1 MGGSVMQPVRRA
13 RRQPAWHMLAAE
25 FGESTLSQQG
35 SGEFDPLFVISKLGA
50 KVNRVIVAGML
61 ERLDPRETSN
71 GSTLWQGQLRDPS
84 GLHFFS
90 VGDYAQESMRE
101 LTIQLSS
108 RLEDGES
115 IMLMMTAKARYF
127 QNDEG
132 SVYTSLRP
140 EEAAVISRE
149 VYRNWLVKASE
160 GMLERIDFQEKS
172 NSLEKSNEAFAAGGI
187 PNYLLEG
194 LILANEHYGDFDS
207 ESYRLNIMNALDIAE
222 GNVPSF
228 TSNPAPSPQSSLE
241 VSNEEESKD
250 DTTSGD
256 GVDLKQVLLDLIARL
271 DNGEGVDFDT
281 LLSNAAAR
289 GHDRDS
295 SEASLDELTED
306 GTVHE
311 PRFGWFKI
319 TN

>member
-1 MGGSVMQPVRRA
+1 MQPARRA

-25 FGESTLSQQG
+25 YGESTLNQQG

-90 VGDYAQESMRE
+90 VGDYAPESMRE

-108 RLEDGES
+108 RLDDGET

-127 QNDEG
+127 QNEEG
-132 SVYTSLRP
+132 AVYTSLRP

-149 VYRNWLVKASE
+149 SYRNWLVKSSE
-160 GMLERIDFQEKS
+160 GMLERIDYQEKS
-172 NSLEKSNEAFAAGGI
+172 SSLEKTNESFIAGGI
-187 PNYLLEG
+187 PENLVEG
-194 LILANEHYGDFDS
+194 LLLASEHYGDFDL

-222 GNVPSF
+222 GKVPSF
-228 TSNPAPSPQSSLE
+228 TQNSTPSPQSSLE
-241 VSNEEESKD
+241 VTEDESMEEVSSDESP
-250 DTTSGD
+250 
-256 GVDLKQVLLDLIARL
+256 DLKQIILDLIARL
-271 DNGEGVDFDT
+271 DSGEGVDFDT

-295 SEASLDELTED
+295 SESALDELTEE
-306 GTVHE
+306 GSVHE

>member
-1 MGGSVMQPVRRA
+1 MQPARRA

-90 VGDYAQESMRE
+90 VGDYASESMRE

-108 RLEDGES
+108 RLDDGET

-127 QNDEG
+127 QNEEG
-132 SVYTSLRP
+132 AVYTSLRP

-149 VYRNWLVKASE
+149 VYRNWLVKSSK

-172 NSLEKSNEAFAAGGI
+172 SSLEKTNEAFVAGGI
-187 PNYLLEG
+187 PENLVEG
-194 LILANEHYGDFDS
+194 LLLAGEHYGDFDL

-222 GNVPSF
+222 GKVPSF
-228 TSNPAPSPQSSLE
+228 TQNSATSPQSSLE
-241 VSNEEESKD
+241 VSEDESSEGNSSEES
-250 DTTSGD
+250 
-256 GVDLKQVLLDLIARL
+256 VDLKQVILDLIARL
-271 DNGEGVDFDT
+271 DGGEGVDFDT

-295 SEASLDELTED
+295 SESALDELTEE
-306 GTVHE
+306 GSVHE

>member
-1 MGGSVMQPVRRA
+1 MQSARRV

-90 VGDYAQESMRE
+90 VGDYAAESMRE

-108 RLEDGES
+108 RLDDGES

-127 QNDEG
+127 QNEEG
-132 SVYTSLRP
+132 AVYTSLRP

-160 GMLERIDFQEKS
+160 GLLERIDFQEKS
-172 NSLEKSNEAFAAGGI
+172 NSLEKNNEAFRSAGI
-187 PNYLLEG
+187 PDHLIEG
-194 LILANEHYGDFDS
+194 IMLANEHYGDFDV

-222 GNVPSF
+222 GKIPSF
-228 TSNPAPSPQSSLE
+228 TPSETSSSQSKID
-241 VSNEEESKD
+241 VSVNEASIEEESQ
-250 DTTSGD
+250 SEGE
-256 GVDLKQVLLDLIARL
+256 VDLKQVLLDLIARL
-271 DNGEGVDFDT
+271 DQGEGVDFDT

-289 GHDRDS
+289 GHDRDA
-295 SEASLDELTED
+295 SESALDELTED
-306 GTVHE
+306 GTLHE
-311 PRFGWFKI
+311 PRFSWFKI

>member
-1 MGGSVMQPVRRA
+1 
-13 RRQPAWHMLAAE
+13 MLASE
-25 FGESTLSQQG
+25 FSDSTLSQQG

-50 KVNRVIVAGML
+50 KVNRVVVAGML

-90 VGDYAQESMRE
+90 VGDYAPESMRE

-108 RLEDGES
+108 RLDDGES
-115 IMLMMTAKARYF
+115 IMLIMTAKARYF

-132 SVYTSLRP
+132 AVYTSLRP
-140 EEAAVISRE
+140 EEAAVITRE
-149 VYRNWLVKASE
+149 SYRNWLVKSSQE
-160 GMLERIDFQEKS
+160 ILERIDLHEKS
-172 NSLEKSNEAFAAGGI
+172 TSLEKNTEAFVAGGI
-187 PNYLLEG
+187 PENMCEG
-194 LILANEHYGDFDS
+194 LLLANEHYGEIDL
-207 ESYRLNIMNALDIAE
+207 ETYRLNIMNALDIAE
-222 GNVPSF
+222 DKVQTIATPSLPVSQ
-228 TSNPAPSPQSSLE
+228 TSLE
-241 VSNEEESKD
+241 VDDNKEEKSDDAES
-250 DTTSGD
+250 SGD
-256 GVDLKQVLLDLIARL
+256 EVDLKQVLLDLIARL
-271 DNGEGVDFDT
+271 DQGEGVDFDT

-289 GHDRDS
+289 GHDRDA
-295 SEASLDELTED
+295 SESNLDDLTEE